1 MNDKNFINF
10 HILISHSPSCLNR
23 DDMNMQKSAIFGG
36 KRRVRISSQSLKRA
50 MRKSDYYLDNLGSPS
65 VRSREL
71 GRLTDYFLEKLQG
84 EFSEDAIKKAVLLF
98 VQAKSKDEADEDA
111 DGETE
116 TATPEKEGK
125 NTLAVAPWCIDEIR
139 LLCPAVQEV
148 LSQGLTEEELKKV
161 QADQAKDKQ
170 KKTTLEQKKDV
181 VLVKKIQKTL
191 KEKAIVINTA
201 FNSAVDI
208 ALSGRMAT
216 SGLMSSIDGALAV
229 AHAITTHAVDA
240 DIDWF
245 TAVDDLLDDAGEVGA
260 AHLNTQEFSAGVFY
274 RYASLNLKQLQM
286 NLGLIPDMNSPETQ
300 ESRGRALEIA
310 RHVLHLLATVVPSA
324 KQQTF
329 AAHNLADFALVSF
342 SDIPVSLA
350 NAFEAPVKEK
360 SGGFLAPSIAGL
372 ATYWQTIHKGYGL
385 DEIAAYFAL
394 RDVPNAVGLLPKES
408 LQGLE
413 EWIAGNGKA

>member
-50 MRKSDYYLDNLGSPS
+50 MRKSDYYRANLGGPS

-71 GRLTDYFLEKLQG
+71 PRLTEYFLDKLKG
-84 EFSEDAIKKAVLLF
+84 EFSEEAIKKTVSLF
-98 VQAKSKDEADEDA
+98 VQAKAKDEGEDEADSEA
-111 DGETE
+111 EAETP
-116 TATPEKEGK
+116 AKEGK
-125 NTLAVAPWCIDEIR
+125 NTLAVAPWCVDEIR
-139 LLCPAVQEV
+139 LLCPAVEEV
-148 LSQGLTEEELKKV
+148 IRQGLSEDEKKKV
-161 QADQAKDKQ
+161 EEKHAKDKK
-170 KKTTLEQKKDV
+170 KKTTLEQKIDE
-181 VLVKKIQKTL
+181 VLVAKIQKSL
-191 KEKAIVINTA
+191 KERAIALNAA

-229 AHAITTHAVDA
+229 AHAITTHAVDS

-274 RYASLNLKQLQM
+274 RYASLNLRQLQE
-286 NLGLIPDMNSPETQ
+286 NLGGA
-300 ESRGRALEIA
+300 SRERALEIA
-310 RHVLHLLATVVPSA
+310 RHALHLLATVVPSA

-342 SDIPVSLA
+342 GDIPVSLA
-350 NAFEAPVKEK
+350 NAFEAPIKEK
-360 SGGFLAPSIAGL
+360 AGGFLFPSVAALIE
-372 ATYWQTIHKGYGL
+372 YWRDTHQGYGL
-385 DEIAAYFAL
+385 DEIAACFAL
-394 RDVPNAVGLLPKES
+394 RNPPAAEGLAVRPGLPA
-408 LQGLE
+408 LE
-413 EWIAGNGKA
+413 AWIAGNGEA